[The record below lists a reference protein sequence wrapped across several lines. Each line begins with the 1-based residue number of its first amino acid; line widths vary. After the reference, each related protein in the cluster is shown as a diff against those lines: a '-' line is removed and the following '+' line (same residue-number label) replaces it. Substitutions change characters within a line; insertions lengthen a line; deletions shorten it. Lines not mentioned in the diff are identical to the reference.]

1 MISDRTLLRIAFSVC
16 LGAVC
21 TILPSRLSS
30 AEKGQSDWTA
40 PASAAAKKNPVAA
53 DEKSKTEGKQLYLRQ
68 CMECHGRLGKGDGA
82 KAKKLSRPP
91 GDLSSDKV
99 ARETDGELFWKIT
112 AGKDPMESYEKSLS
126 EQQRWEMVNFIRTLA
141 SKSTTAQ
148 DTKTTAPK

>member
-1 MISDRTLLRIAFSVC
+1 MISNRTLLRIAFCIC

-21 TILPSRLSS
+21 IILPPRLTS
-30 AEKGQSDWTA
+30 AEKGQSDWNA
-40 PASAAAKKNPVAA
+40 PASAAAKKNPVAS

-91 GDLSSDKV
+91 GDLSSGKV
-99 ARETDGELFWKIT
+99 TNETDGELFWKIT

-126 EQQRWEMVNFIRTLA
+126 EQQRWEIVNFVRTLG
-141 SKSTTAQ
+141 SKPTADK
-148 DTKTTAPK
+148 DTKTSAPK